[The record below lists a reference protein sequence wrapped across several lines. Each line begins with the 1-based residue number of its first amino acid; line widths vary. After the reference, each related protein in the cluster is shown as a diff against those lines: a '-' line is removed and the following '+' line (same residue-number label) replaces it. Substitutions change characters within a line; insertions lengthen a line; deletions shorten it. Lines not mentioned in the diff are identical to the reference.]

1 MLNNSVFYHGVVR
14 KCIIGFGRLF
24 SNIYIDRKQ
33 TDPVNGTTV
42 QRIHVPLSYA
52 PKEKWLARL
61 DEDPTLENHTL
72 TSLPRI
78 SFEIIAYTYDS
89 LRKMNRMQYMK
100 NDAASANENGAA
112 LIRTPV
118 PYNIDMSV
126 YIITKTQEDAL
137 QIIEQIL
144 PWFTPEYSM
153 TINAVDEMGIKL
165 DVPVVL
171 NSVIVSDEFEGTFQE
186 RRFVIHT
193 INLQMKVSLFGPQTD
208 QNVIG
213 TTTATVSQQPLEANS
228 PSTTYTAVGDI
239 PTKTIINEQWID
251 EL

>member
-24 SNIYIDRKQ
+24 SNIHIDRKV

-42 QRIHVPLSYA
+42 QRLHVPLSYA
-52 PKEKWLARL
+52 PKEKWLVRI
-61 DEDPTLENHTL
+61 DEDPTLEGHTL
-72 TSLPRI
+72 TTLPRL

-89 LRKMNRMQYMK
+89 LRKINRMQQLK
-100 NDAASANENGAA
+100 NPCITNDPNGASFV
-112 LIRTPV
+112 RTPV
-118 PYNIDMSV
+118 PYNIDMSL

-144 PWFTPEYSM
+144 PWFTPEYTM
-153 TINAVDEMGIKL
+153 TINAVDDMGVKL
-165 DVPVVL
+165 DIPVVL
-171 NSVIVSDEFEGTFQE
+171 NSVIVSDEYEGDFQT

-193 INLQMKVSLFGPQTD
+193 INFQMKVSMFGPVTEQG
-208 QNVIG
+208 VIG
-213 TTTATVSQQPLEANS
+213 QVTANVSQQESGAL
-228 PSTTYTAVGDI
+228 STRFVAEGDI
-239 PTKTIINEQWID
+239 PTRTITNEQWID

>member
-42 QRIHVPLSYA
+42 QRLHVPLSYA
-52 PKEKWLARL
+52 PKEKWLVRI
-61 DEDPTLENHTL
+61 DEDPTLDNHTL
-72 TSLPRI
+72 TSLPRL

-89 LRKMNRMQYMK
+89 LRKINRMQQLK
-100 NDAASANENGAA
+100 NPCITTDQNSASYV
-112 LIRTPV
+112 RTPV
-118 PYNIDMSV
+118 PYNIDMSL

-144 PWFTPEYSM
+144 PWFTPEYTM
-153 TINAVDEMGIKL
+153 TINAVDDMGVKL

-171 NSVIVSDEFEGTFQE
+171 NSVIVSDEYEGDFQT

-193 INLQMKVSLFGPQTD
+193 INFQMKVSLFGPITEQG
-208 QNVIG
+208 VIG
-213 TTTATVSQQPLEANS
+213 TVTANMSQQADGAL
-228 PSTTYTAVGDI
+228 STHFVAHGDI
-239 PTKTIINEQWID
+239 PSRTLIDEQWID

>member
-24 SNIYIDRKQ
+24 SNIYIDRKVG
-33 TDPVNGTTV
+33 DPVNGETA
-42 QRIHVPLSYA
+42 QRLRVPLSYA
-52 PKEKWLARL
+52 PKEKWLVRI

-72 TSLPRI
+72 TTLPRM

-89 LRKMNRMQYMK
+89 LRKINRMQQLK
-100 NDAASANENGAA
+100 NPCIGQGDSAAFM
-112 LIRTPV
+112 RTPV
-118 PYNIDMSV
+118 PYNIDMSL

-137 QIIEQIL
+137 QIMEQIL

-153 TINAVDEMGIKL
+153 TINAVDDMGVKMDI
-165 DVPVVL
+165 PVVL
-171 NSVIVSDEFEGTFQE
+171 NSVIVSDEYEGDFQT

-193 INLQMKVSLFGPQTD
+193 INFQMKVSLFGPVTQ
-208 QNVIG
+208 QGVIG
-213 TTTATVSQQPLEANS
+213 NVTANVSQQADGAL
-228 PSTTYTAVGDI
+228 STHFVAEGDI
-239 PTKTIINEQWID
+239 PTRTITNEQWID

>member
-1 MLNNSVFYHGVVR
+1 MLNNSVFYHGITR

-24 SNIYIDRKQ
+24 SNIHIDRKV

-42 QRIHVPLSYA
+42 QRLHVPLSYA
-52 PKEKWLARL
+52 PKEKWLVRL
-61 DEDPTLENHTL
+61 DEDQTLENHTL
-72 TSLPRI
+72 TSLPRL

-89 LRKMNRMQYMK
+89 LRKINRMQYMK
-100 NDAASANENGAA
+100 NQSSEQNSLNMV
-112 LIRTPV
+112 RTPV

-144 PWFTPEYSM
+144 PWFTPEYTMS
-153 TINAVDEMGIKL
+153 INAIDDMGVQL

-171 NSVIVSDEFEGTFQE
+171 NSVIVSDEFEGTFQQ

-193 INLQMKVSLFGPQTD
+193 INFQMKVSLFGPIQPQGVISTVNA
-208 QNVIG
+208 NV
-213 TTTATVSQQPLEANS
+213 
-228 PSTTYTAVGDI
+228 STTPGEVSTTFNAIGD
-239 PTKTIINEQWID
+239 PQTGQIISEEWID

>member
-33 TDPVNGTTV
+33 TDPVNGTTL
-42 QRIHVPLSYA
+42 QRLHVPLSYA
-52 PKEKWLARL
+52 PKEKWLVRI
-61 DEDPTLENHTL
+61 DEDPTLEQHTL
-72 TSLPRI
+72 TTLPRL

-89 LRKMNRMQYMK
+89 LRKVNRMQYLK
-100 NDAASANENGAA
+100 NDCVGGDPNSASFV
-112 LIRTPV
+112 RTPV
-118 PYNIDMSV
+118 PYNIDMSL
-126 YIITKTQEDAL
+126 YIVTKTQEDAL

-144 PWFTPEYSM
+144 PWFTPEYTM
-153 TINAVDEMGIKL
+153 TINAVDEMGVKL

-171 NSVIVSDEFEGTFQE
+171 NSVIVSDEFEGDFQT

-193 INLQMKVSLFGPQTD
+193 INFQMKVSLFGP
-208 QNVIG
+208 
-213 TTTATVSQQPLEANS
+213 VSQQGVTTDIKSVNISIQDDGSISTRYEAS
-228 PSTTYTAVGDI
+228 GDLA
-239 PTKTIINEQWID
+239 TKTVTSEEWID